1 MSLQVKT
8 KSRAAKDHERKLGQA
23 RAERRRSYL
32 GRPVE
37 YAKSFRNR
45 GREATLNPQ
54 ESAEAI
60 VREYGTPETG
70 RAELKGADEP
80 MRSQDERRQQPTSY
94 EGSRQRAAVKPQ
106 GYAGAPSSS
115 SAQVDHS
122 SREDQTDL
130 LERMLEGGNLRLA
143 VKRVKQNGGA
153 PGVDSVTV
161 AELPAHLREHW
172 DTVKNQLLVGT
183 YEPKPVRRVE
193 IPKPGGGIRLLGIPT
208 VVDRFLQQA
217 LLQVMTPIFDPYF
230 SPNSFGFR
238 PGKRAHDAVKQA
250 QSYIQE
256 GFRYVVDM
264 DLEKFFDR
272 VNHDILMSR
281 VARKVKDKRVL
292 KLIRS
297 YLNAGVMEDNIVK
310 DMAEGTPQGGPL
322 SPLLANILLD
332 DLDKELTSR
341 GHRFVRYADDCN
353 IFVASKRAGERVMG
367 SVIQFVEGKLKLKV
381 NRDKSAVDRPWNR
394 KFLGFSFLSNR
405 QATIRLAPKTIK
417 TFKDKVRELTC
428 RSKSTSLDKRI
439 GDLNRYLMGWMG
451 YFHIASAKSHCENF
465 DQWTRRRMR
474 MCLWKQWKKPSARMR
489 NLRNLGVPERFVY
502 MMAHARGGY
511 WSISRNTNNALGN
524 SFWESQG
531 LKSLLKR
538 YLELC

>member
-1 MSLQVKT
+1 M
-8 KSRAAKDHERKLGQA
+8 
-23 RAERRRSYL
+23 
-32 GRPVE
+32 
-37 YAKSFRNR
+37 
-45 GREATLNPQ
+45 LNPQ

-80 MRSQDERRQQPTSY
+80 MRSLGERRQQPTSY

-106 GYAGAPSSS
+106 GYAEAPSSS

-130 LERMLEGGNLRLA
+130 LERMLEGENLRLA
-143 VKRVKQNGGA
+143 VRRVKQNGGA

-161 AELPAHLREHW
+161 AELPAYLREHW
-172 DTVKNQLLVGT
+172 DMVKNQLLTGT
-183 YEPKPVRRVE
+183 YDPKPVRRVE

-208 VVDRFLQQA
+208 VMDRFLQQA
-217 LLQVMTPIFDPYF
+217 LLQVMTPIFDPNF

-256 GFRYVVDM
+256 GFRHVVDM
-264 DLEKFFDR
+264 DLEKFFDK

-297 YLNAGVMEDNIVK
+297 YLDAGVMEEGIVK
-310 DMAEGTPQGGPL
+310 VTVEGTPQGGPL

-353 IFVASKRAGERVMG
+353 IFVASKRAGERVME
-367 SVIQFVEGKLKLKV
+367 SVTRFVEGKLKLKV
-381 NRDKSAVDRPWNR
+381 NREKSAVDRPWNR
-394 KFLGFSFLSNR
+394 KFLGFSFLPNR

-417 TFKDKVRELTC
+417 TFKDKVRELTS
-428 RSKSTSLDKRI
+428 RSKSMSLDKRI
-439 GDLNRYLMGWMG
+439 GDLNRYLMGWLG
-451 YFHIASAKSHCENF
+451 YFRIASAKTHCDKF
-465 DQWTRRRMR
+465 DQWIRRRLR
-474 MCLWKQWKKPSARMR
+474 MCLWKQWKNPSARMR
-489 NLRNLGVPERFVY
+489 NLRNVGVPERFVY
-502 MMAHARGGY
+502 MMANTRGGH
-511 WSISRNTNNALGN
+511 WVISRYTNNALGI

-531 LKSLLKR
+531 LMSLLTR
-538 YLELC
+538 YLVLR